1 MRDNALEHKR
11 PKLIHTDKL
20 GEIELGALFN
30 VIWCFSVLIH
40 MENDVLEE
48 CLDMVSRHL
57 RTDGA
62 LYGNVNIGSEG
73 EGSWQGFP
81 VMRRT
86 LLFYQE
92 MASRFNLLAT
102 DLGSLQAFGH
112 VSGVAEQDEQ
122 RMLKFV
128 PA

>member
-1 MRDNALEHKR
+1 LRDNALEHKR

-48 CLDMVSRHL
+48 CLDM
-57 RTDGA
+57 
-62 LYGNVNIGSEG
+62 
-73 EGSWQGFP
+73 
-81 VMRRT
+81 
-86 LLFYQE
+86 
-92 MASRFNLLAT
+92 ASRFGLEVSE
-102 DLGSLQAFGH
+102 LGSLRSFGH